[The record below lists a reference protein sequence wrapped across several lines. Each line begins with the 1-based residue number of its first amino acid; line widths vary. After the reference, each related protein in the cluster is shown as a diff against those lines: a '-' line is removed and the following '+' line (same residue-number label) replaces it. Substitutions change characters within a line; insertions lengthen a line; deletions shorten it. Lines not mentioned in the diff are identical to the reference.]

1 MMSNDYEW
9 QQELKSRYP
18 DMLAKIHSFEHGKG
32 WKNILE
38 VLFDQIQRFE
48 AVMFFNKQ
56 YRTENDEND
65 WSSIETTEQPYT
77 KIIFAQIK
85 EKFGGI
91 RIYYDGGDHQTV
103 RNLVR
108 EAENI
113 ADITCESCGSADFVK
128 KHNNRGWIY
137 TSCDNCKRSNR

>member
-1 MMSNDYEW
+1 MLNNDYGW

-32 WKNILE
+32 WKDILE
-38 VLFDQIQRFE
+38 VLFNQIQRFE
-48 AVMFFNKQ
+48 AVMLFNKQ
-56 YRTENDEND
+56 YKTESKED
-65 WSSIETTEQPYT
+65 WSSIVTDEQPYT
-77 KIIFAQIK
+77 KIVFAQIK

-108 EAENI
+108 EAENL
-113 ADITCESCGSADFVK
+113 ADITCESCGTTEFVK
-128 KHNNRGWIY
+128 KQNNRGWIH
-137 TSCDNCKRSNR
+137 TSCDNCKRPNQ